1 MALFNDT
8 TGSYTWIISDTLSNC
23 KVGDKIIS
31 KIFSIA
37 VDNLKVQMKIYP
49 NGSKDDFEGYAMVF
63 CKIVDMPEDWKTIT
77 ICKTVYSPQTKAK
90 QTNLGQYKIGVNQG
104 WKYVLPFN
112 EIKDLNELEL
122 IISIKILRIEM
133 KTNTICY
140 PGDTFEYEKQMNLTY
155 TLSSDDIQLL
165 KYCKMG
171 KMVESSIFNSMWCIR
186 LCPNGCAP
194 RDTGK
199 CAVGLTL
206 CGLPK
211 DISKIKVR
219 WSIQCESMNVE
230 SSQTSDFSVSSSTK
244 GCNIGTFKQFKCLNE
259 LCINIHVQII
269 KEFDNNN
276 KKIPIKFTESKRE
289 LFNKFDDNIND
300 NYDDS

>member
-8 TGSYTWIISDTLSNC
+8 GSYTWTISKKLSSY
-23 KVGDKIIS
+23 KVGDKLVS
-31 KIFSIA
+31 DIFGIA
-37 VDNLKVQMKIYP
+37 IENLKCQMKIYP

-63 CKIVDMPEDWKTIT
+63 CKIVCMPDNWKTIT
-77 ICKTVYSPQTKAK
+77 ICKTVSSPQTKSK
-90 QTNLGQYKIGVNQG
+90 QTNMGQYRIGINQG
-104 WKYVLPFN
+104 WKYVLPFA
-112 EIKDLNELEL
+112 EIKDLNFLEL
-122 IISIKILRIEM
+122 IISIRILRIEM
-133 KTNTICY
+133 KNSIIHY
-140 PGDTFEYEKQMNLTY
+140 PNDNFEYEKQMNLQY
-155 TLSSDDIQLL
+155 ILSSSDILLL
-165 KYCKMG
+165 KHCKMG